1 MMELAGGVQPA
12 SPIATPMRAISR
24 NMKPVARPQS
34 AVITDHTAMQSAS
47 RRTRFQRSAAIAS
60 GMPIK
65 A

>member
-1 MMELAGGVQPA
+1 
-12 SPIATPMRAISR
+12 MRAISR

-47 RRTRFQRSAAIAS
+47 RRTRFQRSATIAS